1 MKITYYSFICCFV
14 AACSA
19 AEPPETSAHNE
30 SVECEFSFHELNS
43 CGYQSKDR
51 EIKVQ
56 IETAAIEE
64 DELRLMALSVE
75 NNRKKFALNISPD
88 TTLLEGDIGFISF
101 ADIDFDSTADLAI
114 TTSFGVANLYFD
126 YWVYQPEKAEY
137 VYIGN
142 LPKLMLDPATKT
154 VTTKIKLNAASYEEN
169 ILIWKDGA
177 LIKQ

>member
-1 MKITYYSFICCFV
+1 MKITYYSLVCCFV

-19 AEPPETSAHNE
+19 AEPPKTSAHNQ
-30 SVECEFSFHELNS
+30 SVECEFSFHELDS

-56 IETAAIEE
+56 IKTAVIEE
-64 DELRLMALSVE
+64 DELGLMSLSVE
-75 NNRKKFALNISPD
+75 NNCKKFVLNISPD
-88 TTLLEGDIGFISF
+88 TTLLDGDIGFISF
-101 ADIDFDSTADLAI
+101 ADINFDSTADLAI

-142 LPKLMLDPATKT
+142 LPKLTLDPATKT

>member
-1 MKITYYSFICCFV
+1 MKITHYSFICCFV

-19 AEPPETSAHNE
+19 AEPPKTSAHNE
-30 SVECEFSFHELNS
+30 SVECELSFHELDS

-56 IETAAIEE
+56 IKTAVIEE
-64 DELRLMALSVE
+64 DELGLMSLSVE
-75 NNRKKFALNISPD
+75 NNCKKFVLNISPD
-88 TTLLEGDIGFISF
+88 TTLLDGDIGFISF
-101 ADIDFDSTADLAI
+101 ADINFDSTADLAI

-142 LPKLMLDPATKT
+142 LPKLTLDPATKT

>member
-19 AEPPETSAHNE
+19 AEPPETSARNR
-30 SVECEFSFHELNS
+30 SIECEFSFHELDS
-43 CGYQSKDR
+43 CGYQSKDT

-56 IETAAIEE
+56 IKTAAIEE
-64 DELRLMALSVE
+64 DELGLMALSVE

-101 ADIDFDSTADLAI
+101 ADINFDNTADLAI

-142 LPKLMLDPATKT
+142 MPKLTLDPATKT
-154 VTTKIKLNAASYEEN
+154 VTTKIKLNAASYEKN
-169 ILIWKDGA
+169 IFIWKGGA

>member
-19 AEPPETSAHNE
+19 AEPPKTSAHNE
-30 SVECEFSFHELNS
+30 SVECEFSFHELDS
-43 CGYQSKDR
+43 CGYQSKDT

-56 IETAAIEE
+56 IKTAAIEE
-64 DELRLMALSVE
+64 DELGLMALSVE
-75 NNRKKFALNISPD
+75 NNHKKFTLNISPD
-88 TTLLEGDIGFISF
+88 TTLLEDDIGFILF
-101 ADIDFDSTADLAI
+101 ADINFDSIADLAI

-126 YWVYQPEKAEY
+126 YWVYQPETAEY
-137 VYIGN
+137 IYIGN

-154 VTTKIKLNAASYEEN
+154 VTTKIKLNAASHEQN
-169 ILIWKDGA
+169 IFIWKDDA

>member
-1 MKITYYSFICCFV
+1 LRV
-14 AACSA
+14 
-19 AEPPETSAHNE
+19 
-30 SVECEFSFHELNS
+30 SFHELDS

-142 LPKLMLDPATKT
+142 LPKLRLDSATKT